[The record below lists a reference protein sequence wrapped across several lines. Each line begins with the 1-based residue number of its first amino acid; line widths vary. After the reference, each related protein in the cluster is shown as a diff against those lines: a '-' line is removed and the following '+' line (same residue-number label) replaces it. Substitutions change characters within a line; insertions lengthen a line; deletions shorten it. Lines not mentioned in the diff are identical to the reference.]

1 MSATMD
7 PEAVLDRLRNQAQR
21 TDLRAERRMHV
32 KLDYSPAA
40 VERRLRDQSMLA
52 AACRR
57 FAGARTFSQPA

>member
-1 MSATMD
+1 MD
-7 PEAVLDRLRNQAQR
+7 PRAVLDRLRRQTQL
-21 TDLRAERRMHV
+21 TDLRAERRMKI

-57 FAGARTFSQPA
+57 FARVRTFSQPA